1 MTIRYSLLIDIGGTD
16 IKVGL
21 VEEDRSKLISV
32 YRYPTP
38 PFLKARFGRKE
49 ISPKELLFL
58 CNKAI
63 SNAERSFGSFASI
76 ALSGQMGCWILT
88 DIQNNPLT
96 NIISWQDKRI
106 EELTPKGTS
115 FLEFADEIFGQEN
128 QRLSGNEIRLGLPIF
143 GVHHYF
149 QENRIDK
156 KLRFHS
162 LISWLSSQL
171 VSKYPFIVHETDFA
185 SSGMF
190 NLETK
195 KPLSHPNEL
204 FKGQIVY
211 PEVTDQY
218 LTLGESKVKQGE
230 FFVGVG
236 DQQASLYGSGLVDNT
251 IVVNIGTGGQ
261 VASLQPRDGT
271 TSKAQIR
278 PFFQGRLIKTLT
290 HLPAGRALTAYAKI
304 LHSEKS
310 EELNYDSILKS
321 RVSDIKTI
329 ESRDIVNFE
338 EDVLRIQKPI
348 IKEEK
353 QILSDEVAY
362 QFFQSYRVAIKGLN
376 CEPSA
381 KIIFAG
387 GVGQKFISLQES
399 LAKEFKT
406 TTQIANTNESTLQ
419 GLSFLLAVGK

>member
-21 VEEDRSKLISV
+21 VEEGKSKLISV
-32 YRYPTP
+32 FRYPTP
-38 PFLKARFGRKE
+38 PFLNSRIGRKE
-49 ISPKELLFL
+49 ISPKELLLL
-58 CNKAI
+58 CNIAI

-88 DIQNNPLT
+88 DLQNNPLT

-106 EELTPKGTS
+106 EELIPKGSS

-128 QRLSGNEIRLGLPIF
+128 QHLSGNEIRLGLPIF
-143 GVHHYF
+143 GVHHYL

-162 LISWLSSQL
+162 LISWLASQL
-171 VSKYPFIVHETDFA
+171 VNKYSFIVHETDFA

-195 KPLSHPNEL
+195 RPLSHPNEL
-204 FKGQIVY
+204 FMGQIVY

-218 LTLGESKVKQGE
+218 LSLGECKVKQGE

-236 DQQASLYGSGLVDNT
+236 DQQASLYGSELVDNT

-271 TSKAQIR
+271 ASKAQIR

-290 HLPAGRALTAYAKI
+290 HLPAGRALTAYAKV
-304 LHSEKS
+304 LHSEKL

-338 EDVLRIQKPI
+338 QDVLRIENPMNNQ
-348 IKEEK
+348 EK

-376 CEPSA
+376 CETSA
-381 KIIFAG
+381 KLIFAG
-387 GVGQKFISLQES
+387 GVGQKFKSLQES

-406 TTQIANTNESTLQ
+406 TMQIADTNESTLQ
-419 GLSFLLAVGK
+419 GLSFLITAGK